1 MEKHEFS
8 KEDFLMYK
16 KYFEKEL
23 EKLEIEPSIVKK
35 QKIKPRVHQKHDK
48 TFKEIL
54 SNKNE
59 MAQFL
64 KQFIGEEVEKENI
77 EECKNT
83 FITSNFER
91 RESDIIYKRK
101 DKNIYYLIEHQSKV
115 DKEMPVRILRY
126 CVELMGK
133 IENNTEDVKVYP
145 IIIPIVI
152 YTGQSKWNVPT
163 NFSDIQKVEEKYKK
177 YAIDLRYEMID
188 INKYTKEELIKKD
201 TKLTNMMI
209 LEKSKDKKEL
219 IQTVLEI
226 RTITK
231 TRERVQWIEKIVEYI
246 LSDAIGKETE
256 ELIEIIKWEEENEM
270 EDLIERIRTSEIKKE
285 NRWLKNGIATGKKEM
300 LIEIIK
306 KMLFKNMQIEEI
318 CDITGLTK
326 EEVEKIRN
334 K

>member
-23 EKLEIEPSIVKK
+23 EKVEIEPSIIKK
-35 QKIKPRVHQKHDK
+35 EKIKPRVHQKHDK

-59 MAQFL
+59 MAKFL
-64 KQFIGEEVEKENI
+64 KQFIGEEVKEESI

-115 DKEMPVRILRY
+115 DKTIPTRILSY
-126 CVELMGK
+126 CIQLMNMIQKNRDEEYG
-133 IENNTEDVKVYP
+133 INP

-152 YTGQSKWNVPT
+152 YSGQRKWNVPT
-163 NFSDIQKVEEKYKK
+163 NFSDTQKVEEKYKK
-177 YAIDLRYEMID
+177 YAIDLKYEIID
-188 INKYTKEELIKKD
+188 INKYTNEELIKKD

-219 IQTVLEI
+219 IQAVLEI
-226 RTITK
+226 RTTTK
-231 TRERVQWIEKIVEYI
+231 
-246 LSDAIGKETE
+246 
-256 ELIEIIKWEEENEM
+256 N
-270 EDLIERIRTSEIKKE
+270 KK
-285 NRWLKNGIATGKKEM
+285 
-300 LIEIIK
+300 
-306 KMLFKNMQIEEI
+306 
-318 CDITGLTK
+318 
-326 EEVEKIRN
+326 
-334 K
+334 

>member
-23 EKLEIEPSIVKK
+23 EKVEIEPSLIKK
-35 QKIKPRVHQKHDK
+35 EKIKPRVHQKHDK

-126 CVELMGK
+126 CVELIGK
-133 IENNTEDVKVYP
+133 IENNTEDVRIYP
-145 IIIPIVI
+145 IIIPIVL
-152 YTGQSKWNVPT
+152 YTGQNKWNVPI
-163 NFSDIQKVEEKYKK
+163 NFSDVQKIEEKYKK
-177 YAIDLRYEMID
+177 YAIELEYEIID

-219 IQTVLEI
+219 IQAELEI
-226 RTITK
+226 RTTTK
-231 TRERVQWIEKIVEYI
+231 NKERVQWLERTVEYI
-246 LSDAIGKETE
+246 LSDSIGKETE
-256 ELIEIIKWEEENEM
+256 ELVEIIKWKEENEM
-270 EDLIERIRTSEIKKE
+270 EDLIERIRISERKKE
-285 NRWLKNGIATGKKEM
+285 DRWLKNGIIAGKK
-300 LIEIIK
+300 EIIK

-326 EEVEKIRN
+326 EEIEKIN
-334 K
+334 NN

>member
-1 MEKHEFS
+1 
-8 KEDFLMYK
+8 
-16 KYFEKEL
+16 
-23 EKLEIEPSIVKK
+23 
-35 QKIKPRVHQKHDK
+35 
-48 TFKEIL
+48 
-54 SNKNE
+54 
-59 MAQFL
+59 
-64 KQFIGEEVEKENI
+64 
-77 EECKNT
+77 
-83 FITSNFER
+83 
-91 RESDIIYKRK
+91 
-101 DKNIYYLIEHQSKV
+101 
-115 DKEMPVRILRY
+115 
-126 CVELMGK
+126 
-133 IENNTEDVKVYP
+133 
-145 IIIPIVI
+145 
-152 YTGQSKWNVPT
+152 
-163 NFSDIQKVEEKYKK
+163 
-177 YAIDLRYEMID
+177 
-188 INKYTKEELIKKD
+188 
-201 TKLTNMMI
+201 MMI